1 MRFSMDY
8 ELAIVGAGPAGFSA
22 AIYAKRSGISAV
34 VFDRGNGGGL
44 LQLAPNIENYAGF
57 TSISGIDLAEKMKQH
72 ASKYADFHFYEEVK
86 DVEPSSAGF
95 MITTQ
100 KTTYQVGAVIL
111 CTGTEHKKLDVPG
124 EAKLLGKGVS
134 YCATCDGYFFK
145 GKRVVV
151 VGGGNAALMESI
163 FLKQLGCKEVYV
175 VHRRD
180 QFRAEKIYED
190 EAREK
195 GVHFL
200 FNTLVEEIHGN
211 ENVSSIDLFNLNTNE
226 RSRLTVDGVF
236 ASVGVIPQN
245 EIAQSLGLK
254 LDENGYVIVDN
265 EQRTNVRGVY
275 AAGDITGG
283 LRQVVTAC
291 AKGAIAALTTTE
303 VLGKKYPY

>member
-1 MRFSMDY
+1 MDY

-34 VFDRGNGGGL
+34 VFDRGSGGGL

-57 TSISGIDLAEKMKQH
+57 VSIPGVDLVEKMKQH
-72 ASKYADFHFYEEVK
+72 ASKYGDFHFYEEVK
-86 DVEPSSAGF
+86 GVKPSSLGF

-124 EAKLLGKGVS
+124 ESKLLGKGVS

-151 VGGGNAALMESI
+151 VGGGNTALMESI
-163 FLKQLGCKEVYV
+163 FLKKLGCKEVYV

-190 EAREK
+190 EAREQ
-195 GVHFL
+195 GVHFI

-211 ENVSSIDLFNLNTNE
+211 ENVSSVALFNLSTSE
-226 RSRLTVDGVF
+226 RSQLMVDGVF

-245 EIAQSLGLK
+245 DIAQSLGLK
-254 LDENGYVIVDN
+254 LDENGYIMVDN

-291 AKGAIAALTTTE
+291 AKGAIAALSATE

>member
-1 MRFSMDY
+1 MDY

-22 AIYAKRSGISAV
+22 AIYAKRSGISTV
-34 VFDRGNGGGL
+34 VFDRGSGGGL
-44 LQLAPNIENYAGF
+44 LQLAPNIENYSGFVSIAGV
-57 TSISGIDLAEKMKQH
+57 DLVEKMKQH
-72 ASKYADFHFYEEVK
+72 ASKYADFHFYEAVNIVK
-86 DVEPSSAGF
+86 ASSTGF
-95 MITTQ
+95 MITTE
-100 KTTYQVGAVIL
+100 KTSYQVGAVIL

-124 EAKLLGKGVS
+124 ESQLLGKGVS
-134 YCATCDGYFFK
+134 YCATCDGFFFK

-151 VGGGNAALMESI
+151 VGGGNTALMESI

-180 QFRAEKIYED
+180 QFRAEEIYED

-195 GVHFL
+195 GVRFL
-200 FNTLVEEIHGN
+200 FDTIVEEIYGN
-211 ENVSSIDLFNLNTNE
+211 ESVSSVGLFNLRTSE

-236 ASVGVIPQN
+236 ASVGVLPQN
-245 EIAQSLGLK
+245 EIAISLQLK
-254 LDENGYVIVDN
+254 LDEDGYIIVDN
-265 EQRTNVRGVY
+265 AQRTNIRGVY

-291 AKGAIAALTTTE
+291 AKGAVAALSSTE

>member
-1 MRFSMDY
+1 MDY

-22 AIYAKRSGISAV
+22 AIYAKRSGISTI
-34 VFDRGNGGGL
+34 VFDRGSGGGL

-57 TSISGIDLAEKMKQH
+57 VSILGVDLVEKMKQH

-86 DVEPSSAGF
+86 NVESLSPGF

-124 EAKLLGKGVS
+124 ESKLLGKGVS

-151 VGGGNAALMESI
+151 VGGGNTALMESI

-200 FNTLVEEIHGN
+200 FNTLVDEIYGN
-211 ENVSSIDLFNLNTNE
+211 ENVSSVSLFNVSTSE

-245 EIAQSLGLK
+245 EIARSLGLK
-254 LDENGYVIVDN
+254 LYEDGYIMVDN